1 MMQLEQRNA
10 RGEPQRY
17 LLALALKFLLRDP
30 PSKSLHKTEVE
41 NDVAQKVVKQRTI
54 NNNRP

>member
-1 MMQLEQRNA
+1 MIQLEQRNA
-10 RGEPQRY
+10 RDEPQRY
-17 LLALALKFLLRDP
+17 LLALTLKFLLRDP
-30 PSKSLHKTEVE
+30 SSKSLHRTEVE

>member
-1 MMQLEQRNA
+1 MMQVEQRNA

-30 PSKSLHKTEVE
+30 PSKGLHKTEVE

>member
-1 MMQLEQRNA
+1 MMQVEQRNA
-10 RGEPQRY
+10 RGEPQMY

>member
-1 MMQLEQRNA
+1 MIQLEQRNA
-10 RGEPQRY
+10 RGESQKY

-54 NNNRP
+54 NNNRL

>member
-1 MMQLEQRNA
+1 MIQLEQRNA

-17 LLALALKFLLRDP
+17 LLALALKFPLRDP
-30 PSKSLHKTEVE
+30 PSKSLHKTEVD
-41 NDVAQKVVKQRTI
+41 NDVAQKVVKQPTI

>member
-1 MMQLEQRNA
+1 MIHLEQRNA

-30 PSKSLHKTEVE
+30 PSKSLHFAIL
-41 NDVAQKVVKQRTI
+41 DCFGHS
-54 NNNRP
+54 

>member
-1 MMQLEQRNA
+1 MIQLEQRNA
-10 RGEPQRY
+10 RGEPQMY

-30 PSKSLHKTEVE
+30 PSKSLHETDVE